1 MHTIKCTV
9 NYTAISR
16 IVHTVK
22 KINFQFDIFIND
34 LKLKEIL

>member
-22 KINFQFDIFIND
+22 KINFQFGIFSID